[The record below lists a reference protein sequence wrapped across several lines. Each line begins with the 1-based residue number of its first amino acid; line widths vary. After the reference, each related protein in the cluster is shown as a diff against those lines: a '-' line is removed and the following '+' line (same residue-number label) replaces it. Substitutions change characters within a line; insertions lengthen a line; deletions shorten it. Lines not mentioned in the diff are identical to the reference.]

1 MARPLR
7 CVGWL
12 APASVLPLLLVW
24 GCGTPAQVV
33 TGGGHEELDLS
44 RLVVW
49 HTQDLNVV
57 SRRATGGY
65 KTIQTFYDR
74 SGRRLGGL
82 DLGYV
87 FEWRHQ
93 ILFSEDLSAA
103 ARDDE
108 SCLWGFVD
116 RAGRVVIPFQFD
128 YAFPFASGHAVVAVN
143 DSPKYDTRRVGLIDR
158 QGKWAIPAGKYGDLK
173 TGREGRWPFLRTRT
187 RAHDDERWGFV
198 DANGAVV
205 VESRYKSVDDYCE
218 GLSVVQDGNT
228 FAFIDRQ
235 GRTAL
240 RLPDNAK
247 YAEGF
252 SCGRALV
259 VVSTGNKPEG
269 GDDPLEE
276 PAEPPSHRGFLARD
290 GTMVIKPVYKAA
302 GSFSEGLAPVSMSE
316 KAFLAWV
323 EDETV
328 DGYLGPPDDGH
339 RWGFIDPSGKLVIPM
354 KFNRVSPFVEGR
366 ARARHNGKWGFID
379 KTGEFV
385 IPPRYEWVRSFR
397 NGVAVAVLD
406 RKFILID
413 RQGKII
419 VSTGTAHEVF

>member
-1 MARPLR
+1 
-7 CVGWL
+7 L
-12 APASVLPLLLVW
+12 APASVLPLLVAC
-24 GCGTPAQVV
+24 GCGTPAQVA
-33 TGGGHEELDLS
+33 TGGGHEERDLS

-143 DSPKYDTRRVGLIDR
+143 DSPEFETRRVGLIDR
-158 QGKWAIPAGKYGDLK
+158 QGKWTVPAGKYEELW
-173 TGREGRWPFLRTRT
+173 TGSEGRWPFLRTGT
-187 RAHDDERWGFV
+187 RDRDDERWGFL

-205 VESRYKSVDDYCE
+205 VESRYKTVGDYSE
-218 GLSVVQDGNT
+218 GLSVVQDGNS

-240 RLPDNAK
+240 RLPDNVKDAR
-247 YAEGF
+247 GF
-252 SCGRALV
+252 SCGRARV
-259 VVSTGNKPEG
+259 VVRMGPKPPVPES
-269 GDDPLEE
+269 PWEV
-276 PAEPPSHRGFLARD
+276 PAEPPSRHGFMARD
-290 GTMVIKPVYKAA
+290 GTMVIKPVYTAA

-328 DGYLGPPDDGH
+328 DGFFGPPDDGH
-339 RWGFIDPSGKLVIPM
+339 RWGFVDPSGKLVIPM
-354 KFNRVSPFVEGR
+354 KFNRVSKFSEGR
-366 ARARHNGKWGFID
+366 ARARINGKWGFID

-385 IPPRYEWVRSFR
+385 IPPRYEWVQSFQ
-397 NGVAVAVLD
+397 NGIAEAVLD
-406 RKFILID
+406 RKIILID
-413 RQGKII
+413 RQGKTM
-419 VSTGTAHEVF
+419 VNTGKAHEVF